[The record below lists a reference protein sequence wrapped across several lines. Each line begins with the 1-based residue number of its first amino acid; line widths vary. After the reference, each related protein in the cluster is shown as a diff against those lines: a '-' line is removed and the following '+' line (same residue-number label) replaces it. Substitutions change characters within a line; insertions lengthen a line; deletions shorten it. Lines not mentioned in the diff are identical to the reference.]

1 MKKLLFW
8 IIIVAFLTLVAYAFG
23 FFYQFLFIAGFI
35 LAAFLLLMLVGVFA
49 CIFPYKPLI

>member
-23 FFYQFLFIAGFI
+23 FFYQFIFIAGFI
-35 LAAFLLLMLVGVFA
+35 LAAFLLLLLVGVFY
-49 CIFPYKPLI
+49 CLIPYKPTI